1 MLGKVIIYADN
12 GTDRF
17 GVNCLV
23 QYLLDLLRG
32 RYEVEAIRH
41 IDVEPGYLCTPENR
55 LFIMPGG
62 ADLPFC
68 ELLEP
73 EGTDAIRQYVEE
85 GGTYLG
91 ICAGAYFASR
101 KVDFEKGRE
110 YEVRGRR
117 ELRLAEVTARG
128 VIRELESGPYDPE
141 HITGA
146 NAVRVKWGKEM
157 LTSYYHA
164 GPGFVFDR
172 PTRDTEIIATYPD
185 APGSPAAVIRRRIGK
200 GQAILCSPHF
210 EIGAQDLRQFKRRD
224 PDDMAR
230 ALKVADALDAGNAD
244 PNAALTRLLELAGLD
259 LLVPA

>member
-1 MLGKVIIYADN
+1 MLGKVIIYADD

-23 QYLLDLLRG
+23 RYLLDLLNG

-62 ADLPFC
+62 ADLPYC
-68 ELLEP
+68 ALLEP

-101 KVDFEKGRE
+101 RVEFEEDRT
-110 YEVRGRR
+110 YEVIGRR

-128 VIRELESGPYDPE
+128 VIRDLESGPYDPE
-141 HITGA
+141 HISGA
-146 NAVRVKWGKEM
+146 SAVRVKWGKQM
-157 LTSYYHA
+157 ATAYYHA
-164 GPGFVFDR
+164 GPEFVFDR
-172 PTRDTEIIATYPD
+172 PARDTEIVATYPD
-185 APGSPAAVIRRRIGK
+185 APGSPPAVIRRRIGK

-210 EIGAQDLRQFKRRD
+210 EIGAQDLREYRRPD
-224 PDDMAR
+224 PDDTAR
-230 ALKVADALDAGNAD
+230 AQKVADALEAGGAD
-244 PNAALTRLLELAGLD
+244 PRAALARVLELAGLD